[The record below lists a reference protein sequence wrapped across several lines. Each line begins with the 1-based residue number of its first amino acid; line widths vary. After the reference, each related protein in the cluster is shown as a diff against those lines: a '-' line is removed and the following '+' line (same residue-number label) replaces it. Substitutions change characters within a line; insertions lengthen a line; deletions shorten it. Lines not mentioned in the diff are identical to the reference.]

1 MERYYPKESSTAE
14 KMVTEVSKATETTKS
29 LDFREE
35 ALRYKL
41 IQADEKLFP
50 DWSLL
55 DLQEC
60 HGRVNATFKC

>member
-35 ALRYKL
+35 AL
-41 IQADEKLFP
+41 
-50 DWSLL
+50 
-55 DLQEC
+55 
-60 HGRVNATFKC
+60 